1 MLDKLDGALRFQ
13 QEALNLRAQ
22 RQEIL
27 SSNIANADT
36 PGFQARDIDFSSQLK
51 KVMEQGR
58 ANGTGVS
65 LSLTSARHI
74 PARRFNRLIW
84 TCCSASQINP
94 RWMAIPLIW
103 TANVL
108 TLPIIA

>member
-1 MLDKLDGALRFQ
+1 M
-13 QEALNLRAQ
+13 RAQ

-58 ANGTGVS
+58 ASGTGVS

-74 PARRFNRLIW
+74 PASTVQPPDLDLLFRVPDQPSMDGNTVDMDRERTN
-84 TCCSASQINP
+84 
-94 RWMAIPLIW
+94 
-103 TANVL
+103 
-108 TLPIIA
+108 LPITA